1 MSSSTEKEKKEH
13 DKGSKN
19 NEQHSISSLTAT
31 YKEFE
36 GSVNTFS
43 NITHTLTHGR
53 YTHTHTRTVILT
65 YVEFVHMISLK
76 IYMLS

>member
-43 NITHTLTHGR
+43 NITHTLTHGI
-53 YTHTHTRTVILT
+53 YTRTLILT